1 MISRSGR
8 EERNEQV
15 GRLSEWEAPF
25 PARPRALSG
34 QVRSELPTSGIAME
48 ATDTTNMFLLPEKS
62 KSFVVSIIIL
72 LCSINNNTTLS
83 IYR

>member
-1 MISRSGR
+1 MSGR

-34 QVRSELPTSGIAME
+34 QVRSEPLSPGVRDGGF
-48 ATDTTNMFLLPEKS
+48 ATQAGEG
-62 KSFVVSIIIL
+62 
-72 LCSINNNTTLS
+72 
-83 IYR
+83 